1 MSALFSPIKLR
12 GLALANRIM
21 VAPMCQYSA
30 ENGEANDWHF
40 THINTL
46 ALSGAAMFCIEA
58 THVEAIGRITPGCLG
73 LWNDATE
80 AALKPIMASVRKHS
94 KTAVAMQLAHAGRKG
109 ASHVPWNGGQQIPL
123 SEGGWQTEG
132 PSAVPHK
139 EGEAPPLALDA
150 ARLARVRDAFV
161 AAAKRAD
168 RLGIDALELHSAHGY
183 LLHQFLSPI
192 ANRRTD
198 QYGGSLQNRMRYP
211 LEVFDAVRAA
221 FPAHKPV
228 GVKVSATD
236 WVEGGWDLAQTI
248 EYAKELKKRGVDWID
263 ASSGG
268 VSPLQKIPLS
278 PGYQVPFAQGIKAA
292 TGVTTMAVGLI
303 TQAGQAEDI
312 VASGKA
318 DMVTLAR
325 AMLYDPRWGW
335 HAAAELGGKVEAP
348 PQYWRSQPSTQKA
361 LFGETKFG
369 ARGGAIRISS
379 PSGPR
384 RALPRYSRRVRAR
397 RSRRS
402 RRTKSSNADAAR
414 RGHGYWRCALRGPAP
429 RMSLSH

>member
-12 GLALANRIM
+12 GLTLPNRIM

-40 THINTL
+40 THINSL

-58 THVEAIGRITPGCLG
+58 TAVEAIGRITPGCLG

-80 AALKPIMASVRKHS
+80 AALKPIMASVRKRS
-94 KTAVAMQLAHAGRKG
+94 KTAVAMQLAHAGRK
-109 ASHVPWNGGQQIPL
+109 ASSHVPWDGGQLIPI
-123 SEGGWQTEG
+123 SEGGWQAEG

-139 EGEAPPLALDA
+139 EGEAAPRALDA
-150 ARLARVRDAFV
+150 LGLKRVRDAFV
-161 AAAKRAD
+161 ATAKRAE

-192 ANRRTD
+192 SNKRTD

-221 FPAHKPV
+221 FPDNKPV

-248 EYAKELKKRGVDWID
+248 EFAKELKKRGVDWID

-268 VSPLQKIPLS
+268 VSPLQKIPLG
-278 PGYQVPFAQGIKAA
+278 PGYQVPFAQAIREA
-292 TGVTTMAVGLI
+292 TGVNTIAVGLI
-303 TQAGQAEDI
+303 TEAKQAEDI

-318 DMVTLAR
+318 DMVALAR

-335 HAAAELGGKVEAP
+335 HAAAELGGHVEAP

-361 LFGETKFG
+361 LFGETRFG
-369 ARGGAIRISS
+369 AR
-379 PSGPR
+379 
-384 RALPRYSRRVRAR
+384 
-397 RSRRS
+397 
-402 RRTKSSNADAAR
+402 
-414 RGHGYWRCALRGPAP
+414 
-429 RMSLSH
+429 